1 MTTAYT
7 SILKLALPVQGELV
21 GTWGDVVNNNIT
33 SMIEEAIA
41 GKASISTWVVG
52 VHTLTTANG
61 TTSES
66 RCAILECSGSPGIT
80 SYVICPAATKLYIV
94 KNSVSGGYTVTLK
107 TASGSGITVPNGST
121 MLLYCDGTNVV
132 AGVDY
137 VSAAYSAYTST
148 NLSGGGAGQ
157 VPYQSGS
164 GTTAMLAAGSAGQ
177 VLTSN
182 GTSAPSWSNT
192 AISATTATN
201 LAGGGAG
208 QVPYQSGAGAT
219 SMLAAGT
226 SGQVLTSNGASA
238 PSWASIPAQTYP
250 GAGIAVSTGSAWT
263 TSKTSPS
270 GTIVG
275 TTDTQTLTNKTMT
288 GVKETRV
295 AMGASDIDLSA
306 GNVFTKTISGSTT
319 LTVSNVP
326 AAGTVASFIFDVT
339 NPGTNITW
347 FSGVKW
353 PGGIAPILS
362 TSGRDV
368 LGFFTHDGGTTWNG
382 FLLGKGMA

>member
-182 GTSAPSWSNT
+182 GTSAPTWVT
-192 AISATTATN
+192 
-201 LAGGGAG
+201 
-208 QVPYQSGAGAT
+208 
-219 SMLAAGT
+219 
-226 SGQVLTSNGASA
+226 
-238 PSWASIPAQTYP
+238 PAVGSYP
-250 GAGIAVSTGSAWT
+250 GAGLAVSTGSAWT
-263 TSKTSPS
+263 TSKTAPS
-270 GTIVG
+270 GAIVG
-275 TTDTQTLTNKTMT
+275 TTDTQTLTNKTVT
-288 GVKETRV
+288 TVAGFETKV
-295 AMGASDIDLSA
+295 AMGASDIDLSV
-306 GNVFTKTISGSTT
+306 GNYFTKTISGTTT
-319 LTVSNVP
+319 LTVSNIP
-326 AAGTVASFIFDVT
+326 SSGTAASFILDLT
-339 NPGTNITW
+339 NGGSAAVSFGTGFT
-347 FSGVKW
+347 SVKW
-353 PGGIAPILS
+353 PAGLTPTLS
-362 TSGRDV
+362 SSGRDV
-368 LGFFTHDGGTTWNG
+368 LAFFTYDGGAVWNA
-382 FLLGKGMA
+382 FMLGKGMA